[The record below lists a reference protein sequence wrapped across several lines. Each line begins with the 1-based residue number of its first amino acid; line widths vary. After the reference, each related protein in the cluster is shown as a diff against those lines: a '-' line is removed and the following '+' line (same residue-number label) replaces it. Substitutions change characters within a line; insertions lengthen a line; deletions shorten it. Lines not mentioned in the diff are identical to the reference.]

1 MAIVAGRYQ
10 RNGETETLGC
20 LVQILLLLAA
30 MPFVGLYLLISPHSK
45 GLGFLL
51 TVYDEMNSIQTNLKN
66 TGGNRNE
73 SFA

>member
-51 TVYDEMNSIQTNLKN
+51 AVLGIAIWIIVFTMK
-66 TGGNRNE
+66 
-73 SFA
+73 